1 MVKLIIKIELKTHFF
16 VIPQILLNTRVRR
29 MEEVNTQM
37 KPNMQMQSNY
47 AALYEYICD
56 NPVYSRKVAEKM
68 VTDRLLLEQFW
79 KAVLAKIDDNLL
91 QIPP

>member
-1 MVKLIIKIELKTHFF
+1 MQMK
-16 VIPQILLNTRVRR
+16 P
-29 MEEVNTQM
+29 NTQM
-37 KPNMQMQSNY
+37 KPNNMQMQSNY